1 MKNKSTIKSADT
13 SKRSF
18 RRTIILSVMCL
29 MLPGCVTHMDTCD
42 IINGR
47 WFQNTTYIL
56 YNAAYANGTNEQ
68 TGNNIKKMI
77 IINTDKSNQTNG
89 YTTTTDNDIP
99 AANNPGIDPLQNI
112 MANNK
117 IDQHN
122 KGEEEKVIRVKFHA
136 LMRIA
141 IMLLLIVLII

>member
-1 MKNKSTIKSADT
+1 MKNKSTIKSAHT

-18 RRTIILSVMCL
+18 RRTFILSIVCL
-29 MLPGCVTHMDTCD
+29 MLPGCVNHMDTCD

-47 WFQNTTYIL
+47 WFQNTTCVL
-56 YNAAYANGTNEQ
+56 YNAAYGNGTNEQ
-68 TGNNIKKMI
+68 PDNSIKKI
-77 IINTDKSNQTNG
+77 IVINTDKSNQANG

-99 AANNPGIDPLQNI
+99 AANNTGIDPLQRI
-112 MANNK
+112 MADNK

-122 KGEEEKVIRVKFHA
+122 VGDEEKVIKIKFHA

-141 IMLLLIVLII
+141 IMMLLIVLII